1 MADPLTLALHI
12 DHFMRRL
19 HAEMHPRALAVDA
32 QRIGPLGG
40 MILMTIEEHEPVPA
54 QRVATLLARD
64 KGQMARTLQ
73 MLERKGFVTRQPS
86 AEDGRVSL
94 VSLTETGRDQVKSF
108 QNALAE
114 TVEGLTVMLS
124 KAEKTAL
131 LETLQK
137 IRSAA
142 DPAE

>member
-1 MADPLTLALHI
+1 
-12 DHFMRRL
+12 MRRL